1 MFSGGSSAEKTS
13 LLYFCIHPIS
23 PIGGL
28 AGENSGF
35 GIVGLRLKS

>member
-1 MFSGGSSAEKTS
+1 MFSGVLGGSSTDKIS
-13 LLYFCIHPIS
+13 RLYFCIHPIS

-35 GIVGLRLKS
+35 GIVGV